1 VRRFLKEKNRRRS
14 DCETHR
20 VMRSDSTGLE
30 CGHAAHYDRP
40 EAAVKDY
47 LKPSV
52 LVDAILAKRNV
63 GTKITDA
70 P

>member
-1 VRRFLKEKNRRRS
+1 MLPIMI
-14 DCETHR
+14 D
-20 VMRSDSTGLE
+20 
-30 CGHAAHYDRP
+30 P